1 MVVLVH
7 GGPYGRWG
15 HELHLHPL
23 DWGQWLAQAGYV
35 VLMPNPRGGFGRGEQ
50 FAAAARGEVG
60 QADYRD
66 VMAAVDA
73 AIARGIADPARL
85 GIGGWS
91 QGGFMSAWAVT
102 QTARFKAAVM
112 GAGVSD
118 WGMMVMTSDVPDF
131 ELELGGSAPWDGPA
145 QRRHLEL
152 SPITFARNITT
163 PVLILHGENDARV
176 PLSQATGF
184 HRALRRQRVPVE
196 FVVYPREPHGVAERA
211 HQLDILKRVR
221 RWYDRWLKG

>member
-1 MVVLVH
+1 
-7 GGPYGRWG
+7 
-15 HELHLHPL
+15 
-23 DWGQWLAQAGYV
+23 
-35 VLMPNPRGGFGRGEQ
+35 
-50 FAAAARGEVG
+50 
-60 QADYRD
+60 
-66 VMAAVDA
+66 
-73 AIARGIADPARL
+73 
-85 GIGGWS
+85 
-91 QGGFMSAWAVT
+91 
-102 QTARFKAAVM
+102 M

-221 RWYDRWLKG
+221 RWYDHWLKG